1 MVEISDLCRNVI
13 NKGKQ
18 ELIMASIQ
26 VMSRGHAQTPKQV
39 LQRDKTCFKGR
50 DDQPGDEPSLR
61 NLPGV
66 SAQACKIQN
75 GHTQAQECHRS
86 VPEQN
91 ATVSEKE
98 ANFTQDSADICD
110 KNTLFDIASWN
121 NPQIYLA
128 AAASGKS
135 AIPYY
140 DITDF
145 VAENTQKENV
155 IACNDLHQ
163 GIFISGP
170 QKVKLENVTLD
181 QWSVANLAIL
191 HKLVGEEKL
200 KADNILDYLS
210 YTTKICEL
218 AQRFSLIS
226 VWLYDR
232 EYRKLQATHSFRWG
246 TDLPHLLL
254 VHLQN
259 RVPRQGPV
267 KPKHSRHNPV
277 PPKKMHKATPMTLDG
292 KVICRLYN
300 AKSGC
305 KFDNLCKFAH
315 QCSKPGCYQ
324 WHSAFTHHQP
334 KNM

>member
-75 GHTQAQECHRS
+75 GHTQAQECHGS
-86 VPEQN
+86 

-98 ANFTQDSADICD
+98 ASFTQDSADICD